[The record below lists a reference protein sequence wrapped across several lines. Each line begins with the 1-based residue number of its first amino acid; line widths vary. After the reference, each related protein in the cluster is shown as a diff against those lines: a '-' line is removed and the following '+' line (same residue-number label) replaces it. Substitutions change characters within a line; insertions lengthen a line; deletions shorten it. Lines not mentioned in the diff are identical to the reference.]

1 MSISLGKLST
11 HTARAFNIL
20 IVLVGLSGCAQH
32 SGPAPVYDRQQP
44 PSQKLTTHWV
54 SRGETLFS
62 IAWRYGK
69 DFKTL
74 AALNRI
80 SAPYT
85 IFPGQRLQLE
95 GRLPALASSRPS
107 NKRQSSP
114 TNTKPRKTSK
124 VTTPSAPVTVTP
136 ATPSIDVAAP
146 KPRSKK
152 ETQKST
158 SSPGNTASFSRFQ
171 WQWPAPGKVTQYFKS
186 GSSTQK
192 GIDIDGRLGQSV
204 VAAGPGTVV
213 YAGSGLRGYGNLV
226 IIKHNDTYLSAYAH
240 NSTIL
245 VQEGEMI
252 KAGQKIAEIGSSGTN
267 KNKLHFEIR
276 KEGKPVNPLAYLPK
290 K

>member
-11 HTARAFNIL
+11 RAAQAFNIL

-74 AALNRI
+74 AALNGI

-95 GRLPALASSRPS
+95 GRLPALASSRS
-107 NKRQSSP
+107 STKRQPLSP
-114 TNTKPRKTSK
+114 KSKPQQPSK
-124 VTTPSAPVTVTP
+124 VTTLSTTVKVTP
-136 ATPSIDVAAP
+136 ATPTVVTAD
-146 KPRSKK
+146 KTRSKK
-152 ETQKST
+152 ETRKST
-158 SSPGNTASFSRFQ
+158 SPPANSVSFSRFQ
-171 WQWPAPGKVTQYFKS
+171 WQWPALGKVTQYFKP

-204 VAAGPGTVV
+204 VAAGPGAVV

-245 VQEGEMI
+245 VREGEMI